1 MSYPSFV
8 RAEIENWIAWCWD
21 GESPEPREP
30 NRCRSAEGA
39 YRVINNNSEEK
50 DHDERPKR
58 IIHASSAE
66 RVQAVFDRMPRLTR
80 RVLQYEYTH
89 RSRYDQWERSVE
101 MHEGELRPV
110 WIRVGNNK
118 RHRARIDLKIS
129 RDELLACLDEFK
141 IEVFKEFECEV
152 CA

>member
-8 RAEIENWIAWCWD
+8 RAEIENWIAWCWQ

-39 YRVINNNSEEK
+39 YRVINNNSEETTPPPSK
-50 DHDERPKR
+50 P
-58 IIHASSAE
+58 IIHAPSAE

-101 MHEGELRPV
+101 MYEGQLRPV
-110 WIRVGNNK
+110 WIRVGNNR
-118 RHRARIDLKIS
+118 RHRARIDLKVT
-129 RDELLACLDEFK
+129 RDQYFKCLDEFK
-141 IEVFKEFECEV
+141 LEVFKEFECEV